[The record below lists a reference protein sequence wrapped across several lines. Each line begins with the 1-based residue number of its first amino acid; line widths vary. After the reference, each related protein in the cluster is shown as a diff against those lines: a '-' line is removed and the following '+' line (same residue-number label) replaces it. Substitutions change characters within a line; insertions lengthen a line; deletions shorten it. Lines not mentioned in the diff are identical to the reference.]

1 MKQRILTAILLIVV
15 AVPLLIV
22 GKVPFAIAISILS
35 IGGFYEMVQLKETE
49 HKLPTFMK
57 VVAAILLLLLTI
69 VNQGGSSYEFLIDY
83 RVATAVIFL
92 LTIPIIFYKKEK
104 YNITDALF
112 LIGSV
117 FFLGLSFNYFI
128 AVRNLGLNN
137 LIFLLLI
144 TVFTDTFAYFTGMLI
159 GKHKMKPS
167 ISPKKTWEGFFG
179 GLVFGT
185 FISTCFYYNAFSFD
199 GSLIALILVIACLS
213 VIGQIGDLVF
223 SAIKRY
229 YGVKDFSNLL
239 PGHGGIL
246 DRVDSILFVLLAF
259 SFISTYL

>member
-1 MKQRILTAILLIVV
+1 MKQRVLTAILII
-15 AVPLLIV
+15 AIAIPLLII
-22 GKVPFAIAISILS
+22 GKVPFAVAIAVLS
-35 IGGFYEMVQLKETE
+35 VGGFYELVKLREGE
-49 HKLPTFMK
+49 NKLPTLMK
-57 VVAAILLLLLTI
+57 VIASVLLILLTL
-69 VNQGGSSYEFLIDY
+69 VQGGTSYEFAVDY
-83 RVATAVIFL
+83 RITTAVIFF
-92 LTIPIIFYKKEK
+92 LTIPIIFYNKNK

-117 FFLGLSFNYFI
+117 FFLGLAFNYFI

-159 GKHKMKPS
+159 GKHKMSPN
-167 ISPKKTWEGFFG
+167 ISPKKTWEGFVG

-185 FISTCFYYNAFSFD
+185 FISTCFYYTAFSFD
-199 GSLIALILVIACLS
+199 GSLFALIFAIACLS
-213 VIGQIGDLVF
+213 IIGQIGDLVF

-229 YGVKDFSNLL
+229 YGVKDYSNLL